1 VKRVI
6 VVSVLGALPG
16 VERAANEWP
25 EGVDIWI
32 AGLDQSVNEKG
43 MIMPGLGDV
52 GDRLFLT
59 IGK

>member
-1 VKRVI
+1 MRRIIVI
-6 VVSVLGALPG
+6 TVLGALPG
-16 VERAANEWP
+16 VIRAADEWE
-25 EGVDIWI
+25 EGVEIWI
-32 AGLDQSVNEKG
+32 AGLDKEVNKVG

>member
-1 VKRVI
+1 MI
-6 VVSVLGALPG
+6 SILGAVSG
-16 VERAANEWP
+16 VIRAAGEWP

-32 AGLDQSVNEKG
+32 AGMDEEVTDRG
-43 MIMPGLGDV
+43 MIMPGLGDI